1 MSATARELVLTIL
14 LCNEN
19 KADAI
24 IIMLDEL
31 LIAYFI
37 STFIVTLVLGFQQV
51 SNKEERAGL
60 LSSMAIVLMIMQA
73 IVSVAVFGGDPLF
86 PLTAFLLGATI
97 LCHHAVIHWNS
108 DFSEQP
114 CACAFFQLKDVS
126 NHETWVVGSVVAG
139 LISVFH
145 V

>member
-14 LCNEN
+14 LYNEN
-19 KADAI
+19 KAI

-31 LIAYFI
+31 LIAYYI
-37 STFIVTLVLGFQQV
+37 VTFIVTLVLGFQQV
-51 SNKEERAGL
+51 SNKEKTGL
-60 LSSMAIVLMIMQA
+60 FSSLAIGLMITQA

-108 DFSEQP
+108 DFSGET

>member
-1 MSATARELVLTIL
+1 
-14 LCNEN
+14 
-19 KADAI
+19 
-24 IIMLDEL
+24 MLDEI

-37 STFIVTLVLGFQQV
+37 VTFIVTLVLGFQQV
-51 SNKEERAGL
+51 SNKEKTGL
-60 LSSMAIVLMIMQA
+60 LSSLAIGLMITQA